1 MCPERKKKQCYLRV
15 KCSHGTLILQLLL
28 NHINS
33 ISEQAKNLHNTGQT
47 RWTAMPCLLQA
58 KRIPRLRFPTITLKR
73 PRTHHNNPSV
83 WTRPS
88 FINASWS
95 DNTIVGNQF
104 HPSKHKT
111 IRGERCERQYG
122 NKYGTYL
129 QISPRAARSEKI
141 LRVVWLLFLNIFLF
155 SLVTSSKNG
164 LNVSGWVTESTR
176 REHSKLK
183 CQITLAILL
192 PKGHAWWLVRKYVPE
207 CSLESHWTKPEWTG
221 V

>member
-1 MCPERKKKQCYLRV
+1 MAPYPCNFSLIISTVYLNNLKICTIQVKRAEQQCRACYWRNVSPDWDFRQSLSSGR
-15 KCSHGTLILQLLL
+15 G
-28 NHINS
+28 HI
-33 ISEQAKNLHNTGQT
+33 
-47 RWTAMPCLLQA
+47 
-58 KRIPRLRFPTITLKR
+58 TIT
-73 PRTHHNNPSV
+73 PSL

-88 FINASWS
+88 FINVSWS
-95 DNTIVGNQF
+95 DNAIVSNPF
-104 HPSKHKT
+104 HPSKHKA

-129 QISPRAARSEKI
+129 QISPQAARAEKI